1 MKRVKLMIIFVLA
14 FLPLLSGCYQGEK
27 RSDFDIFA
35 LDREENS
42 IIPMLMHVPES
53 EVGEPC
59 DMATRMILSMSQT
72 PSDKKLRETILGF
85 EVVDYELKDG
95 VLMLN
100 VSEDYLS
107 QQPTT
112 EVLVRAALVRTL
124 CQIEGVDYVGILC
137 NGKDLVDALG
147 QPVGLMEPSQFVDN
161 SGNEINSY
169 ERVEL
174 ALYFADEEGRK
185 LVKSNTTVEYNSNI
199 STERLV
205 VEQIIKGPNG
215 GSLRATVN
223 PQTKINNVSIKDG
236 VCYVNLDGAV
246 INALPGIDL
255 RLSVYSIVNSL
266 TELPGIN
273 KVQLLIDG
281 DSNVVLGDDINLEN
295 VFERNLDLTVQE

>member
-1 MKRVKLMIIFVLA
+1 
-14 FLPLLSGCYQGEK
+14 
-27 RSDFDIFA
+27 
-35 LDREENS
+35 
-42 IIPMLMHVPES
+42 
-53 EVGEPC
+53 
-59 DMATRMILSMSQT
+59 MSQT

-85 EVVDYELKDG
+85 DVVDFKLNDG

-100 VSEDYLS
+100 VSEDYPEQL
-107 QQPTT
+107 PTT

-124 CQIEGVDYVGILC
+124 CQIDGVDYVGIQC
-137 NGKDLVDALG
+137 NGKDLTDALG

-161 SGNEINSY
+161 AGNEINSY

-174 ALYFADEEGRK
+174 SLYFADEEGRK

-205 VEQIIKGPNG
+205 VEQIIKGPND

-223 PQTKINNVSIKDG
+223 PQTKVNNVSIKDG

-246 INALPGIDL
+246 MNALPGVDL

-281 DSNVVLGDDINLEN
+281 ESNVVLGDNIRLEN
-295 VFERNLDLTVQE
+295 VFERNLDLTAQE

>member
-1 MKRVKLMIIFVLA
+1 MKKYVFMIILVLA
-14 FLPLLSGCYQGEK
+14 FLPLLSGCTNGEK
-27 RSDFDIFA
+27 RSDFDIYA
-35 LDREENS
+35 LDREENT
-42 IIPMLMHVPES
+42 IIPMVMHVPES
-53 EVGEPC
+53 ELGE
-59 DMATRMILSMSQT
+59 AERLAGRMISSMSQT

-85 EVVDYELKDG
+85 DVVDFKLNDG

-100 VSEDYLS
+100 VSEDYPEQL
-107 QQPTT
+107 PTT

-124 CQIEGVDYVGILC
+124 CQIDGVDYVGIQC
-137 NGKDLVDALG
+137 NGKDLTDALG
-147 QPVGLMEPSQFVDN
+147 QPVGLMEPSQFVDHA
-161 SGNEINSY
+161 GNEINSY

-174 ALYFADEEGRK
+174 SLYFADEEGRK

-205 VEQIIKGPNG
+205 VEQIIKGPND

-223 PQTKINNVSIKDG
+223 PQTKVNNVSIKDG

-246 INALPGIDL
+246 MNALPGVDL

-281 DSNVVLGDDINLEN
+281 ESNVVLGDNIRLEN
-295 VFERNLDLTVQE
+295 VFERNLDLTAQE

>member
-1 MKRVKLMIIFVLA
+1 MKKYVFMIILVLA
-14 FLPLLSGCYQGEK
+14 FLPLLSGCTNGEK
-27 RSDFDIFA
+27 RSDFDIYA
-35 LDREENS
+35 LDREENT
-42 IIPMLMHVPES
+42 IIPMVMHVSES
-53 EVGEPC
+53 ELGE
-59 DMATRMILSMSQT
+59 AERLAERMISSMSQT

-85 EVVDYELKDG
+85 DVVDFKLNDG

-100 VSEDYLS
+100 VSEDYPEQL
-107 QQPTT
+107 PTT

-124 CQIEGVDYVGILC
+124 CQIDGVDYVGIQC
-137 NGKDLVDALG
+137 NGKDLTDALG

-161 SGNEINSY
+161 AGNEINSY

-174 ALYFADEEGRK
+174 SLYFADEEGRK

-205 VEQIIKGPNG
+205 VEQIIKGPND

-223 PQTKINNVSIKDG
+223 PQTKVNNVSIKDG
-236 VCYVNLDGAV
+236 VCYVNLDSAV
-246 INALPGIDL
+246 MNALPGVDL

-281 DSNVVLGDDINLEN
+281 ESNVVLGDNIRLEN
-295 VFERNLDLTVQE
+295 VFERNLDLTAQE